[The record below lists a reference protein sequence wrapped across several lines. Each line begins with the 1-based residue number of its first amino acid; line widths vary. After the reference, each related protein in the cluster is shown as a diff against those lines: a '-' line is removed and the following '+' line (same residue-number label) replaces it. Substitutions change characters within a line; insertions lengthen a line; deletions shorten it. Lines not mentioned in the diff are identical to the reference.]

1 MRWVPGE
8 GLVVSLI
15 QTQGLG
21 VRIGARQILRDV
33 DLSVRKREIVTVVGP
48 NGSGKTTLLR
58 VLIGA
63 QSPSEGA
70 VVREAG
76 LRVGY
81 VPQRLA
87 IDQAMPL
94 TVIRWLALSG
104 TKDRQKHLQIAEQ
117 VGISSLLKQ
126 QMSSLSGGEFQRALL
141 AEALLVKPDLLVLDE
156 PTQGLDQPAVAS
168 FYQLIEDVRDDL
180 GCAVLMV
187 SHDLHVVMRSS
198 DHVICLNGHVCCQGT
213 PTLVSAAPEYQAL
226 FGFDTEGALAL
237 YRHEHDHRH
246 DHAEES
252 GSDAG

>member
-1 MRWVPGE
+1 MRWVSGE
-8 GLVVSLI
+8 CLVVSLI
-15 QTQGLG
+15 QAQRLG

-63 QSPSEGA
+63 QAPSEGG

-94 TVIRWLALSG
+94 TVARWLALSG
-104 TKDRQKHLQIAEQ
+104 TKDREKHLQIAEQ

-141 AEALLVKPDLLVLDE
+141 AEALLVRPDLLVLDE

-246 DHAEES
+246 DHAQQG

>member
-1 MRWVPGE
+1 M
-8 GLVVSLI
+8 SLI
-15 QTQGLG
+15 RTQGVG
-21 VRIGARQILRDV
+21 VYVGSRRILRDV
-33 DLSVRKREIVTVVGP
+33 DLSVRRREIVTVVGP
-48 NGSGKTTLLR
+48 NGSGKTTLLK

-63 QSPSEGA
+63 QAPSEGV

-76 LRVGY
+76 LKIGY

-94 TVIRWLALSG
+94 TVARWLGLSG
-104 TKDRQKHLQIAEQ
+104 TTVKESHLQISER
-117 VGISSLLKQ
+117 VGISALLKQ
-126 QMSSLSGGEFQRALL
+126 QMTSLSGGEFQRALL
-141 AEALLVKPDLLVLDE
+141 AQALLIRPDLLVLDE

-168 FYQLIEDVRDDL
+168 FYRLIEDVREDL
-180 GCAVLMV
+180 DCAVLMV

-226 FGFDTEGALAL
+226 FGFGTEGALAL

-246 DHAEES
+246 DHS
-252 GSDAG
+252 KDSDSDTG

>member
-1 MRWVPGE
+1 A
-8 GLVVSLI
+8 
-15 QTQGLG
+15 QALG

-33 DLSVRKREIVTVVGP
+33 NLSVRKREIVTVVGP

-63 QSPSEGA
+63 QTSSEGA

-76 LRVGY
+76 LKIGY

-94 TVIRWLALSG
+94 TVARWLALSG
-104 TKDRQKHLQIAEQ
+104 TKDRNRHLRIAGQ
-117 VGISSLLKQ
+117 VGISGLLKQ
-126 QMSSLSGGEFQRALL
+126 QMVSLSGGEFQRALL
-141 AEALLVKPDLLVLDE
+141 AQALLVQPDLLVLDE

-168 FYQLIEDVRDDL
+168 FYRLIEEVRKDL
-180 GCAVLMV
+180 NCAVLMV

-246 DHAEES
+246 DHVKES
-252 GSDAG
+252 GHDAG

>member
-8 GLVVSLI
+8 GLVVSLL

>member
-1 MRWVPGE
+1 VRWVSGE

-15 QTQGLG
+15 QAQRLG
-21 VRIGARQILRDV
+21 VRIGARQILRDI
-33 DLSVRKREIVTVVGP
+33 DLSVRKREIVTLVGP

-63 QSPSEGA
+63 QAPSEGA

-94 TVIRWLALSG
+94 TVARWLALSG
-104 TKDRQKHLQIAEQ
+104 TKDPEKHLQIAEQ
-117 VGISSLLKQ
+117 VGISSLVKQ

-141 AEALLVKPDLLVLDE
+141 AEALLMRPDLLVLDE